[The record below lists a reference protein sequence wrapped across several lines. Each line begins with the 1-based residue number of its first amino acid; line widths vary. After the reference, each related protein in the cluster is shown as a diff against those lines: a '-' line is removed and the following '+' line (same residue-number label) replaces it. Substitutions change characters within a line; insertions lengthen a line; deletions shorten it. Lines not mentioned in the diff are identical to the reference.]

1 MDDTHPEDR
10 PGDDAGDFTSPDDVT
25 PGQPGAPMGEEA
37 WLESQRHL
45 NERGHRH
52 GDTPAGGRARG
63 SGPFPARTPRG
74 HRPDGAGLDPKMD
87 RPRRRFSKLDLEMD
101 PLLRLEDNRKSVRN
115 AIIFAIM
122 IPVVTLFTGLV
133 IALISRS
140 QGGPICDSGYS
151 NWICTRTYE
160 ILFPVLP
167 GIVSFGGL
175 LVACG
180 ITWRQWAQDRYWQPW
195 LGIIWILIP
204 FTLLWAT
211 GVGAMAIV
219 GHHTFPQP

>member
-1 MDDTHPEDR
+1 
-10 PGDDAGDFTSPDDVT
+10 
-25 PGQPGAPMGEEA
+25 
-37 WLESQRHL
+37 
-45 NERGHRH
+45 
-52 GDTPAGGRARG
+52 
-63 SGPFPARTPRG
+63 
-74 HRPDGAGLDPKMD
+74 
-87 RPRRRFSKLDLEMD
+87 MD

-115 AIIFAIM
+115 AIVFAVM
-122 IPVVTLFTGLV
+122 IPLLTLTTGLI

-140 QGGPICDSGYS
+140 QGGPICDSGHS

-160 ILFPVLP
+160 IIFPVLP
-167 GIVSFGGL
+167 GVISFGGL
-175 LVACG
+175 IIACG

-195 LGIIWILIP
+195 LGIIWLLIP